1 MDRHARIDVF
11 SLAAH
16 RLALER
22 LRQRPERVSEALSV
36 LARWRQIAGG
46 RSHSDTYW
54 DEWER
59 ALREGVDAV
68 ERTALD
74 PSSHGA
80 TLRSVSP
87 LGRFISA
94 QERLALLREAR
105 ETA

>member
-16 RLALER
+16 RLALQR
-22 LRQRPERVSEALSV
+22 LRERPERLGEALAV
-36 LARWRQIAGG
+36 LANWREVAGG
-46 RSHSDTYW
+46 RSHSDPYW

-59 ALREGVDAV
+59 VIRDGVDAV

-87 LGRFISA
+87 LGRFISV
-94 QERLALLREAR
+94 QEQLALLRETR

>member
-16 RLALER
+16 RLAVAR
-22 LRQRPERVSEALSV
+22 LREEPARVSEALEV
-36 LARWRQIAGG
+36 LARWRQMAGG
-46 RSHSDTYW
+46 RSHSDPYW

-59 ALREGVDAV
+59 ALRAGVDAV

-74 PSSHGA
+74 LSSHGA

-94 QERLALLREAR
+94 QERMALLRETR